1 MVKATHATVVVTFPS
16 GEEITVLAQYKGTW
30 GKGDKATNKDGFYGQ
45 IPNTVVNGKIVKG
58 SFMVYENQ

>member
-16 GEEITVLAQYKGTW
+16 GEELTVLAQYKGVW
-30 GKGDKATNKDGFYGQ
+30 GSKNTEKDGFYGQ
-45 IPNTVVNGKIVKG
+45 IPNTIVNGKVLKG